1 MTPFFAQRGNLSKT
15 SARTFTTSLILI
27 FALFAMSGSVTDATA
42 ATSPDAAL
50 LQSQANRG
58 QIQGIV
64 TEEGTNDVLPGAN
77 VRVTGTNDVNQA
89 VETGV
94 AAGTDGRV
102 RRSRPVRLR
111 VLSSSNARG
120 SWRERHD
127 MPGRN

>member
-94 AAGTDGRV
+94 AAGTDGRF
-102 RRSRPVRLR
+102 SISLSPGTYR
-111 VLSSSNARG
+111 VEVSFVG
-120 SWRERHD
+120 EI
-127 MPGRN
+127 G